1 MAKDT
6 LHNTYELALKEPA
19 DVCPRGKHQV
29 SFFELVY
36 IVSGTGKQHINN
48 NTVPYA
54 AGNLFLLAPDDSHAF
69 IFETTT
75 QLFFIRFTHI
85 YLRGGTA
92 SREQLEKMEI
102 ILNNANK
109 EPGCVI
115 KKTEDK
121 ATMKGIMQALIYE
134 HQHNAL
140 YSNELIAQYIQTI
153 LVIVVRN
160 LLLSFPEDVNTQSDR
175 KVLEILQY
183 VQANIYF
190 PEKLKGAAI
199 SKKFGI
205 SETYLGRY
213 FRKETNETLQEYITR
228 YKLKLIENRLSQS
241 DMRITEIADE
251 FGFTD
256 KSHLNRFFKKLKGA
270 TPTIYRHQSSTAR

>member
-6 LHNTYELALKEPA
+6 LHNTYELVLKEPA
-19 DVCPRGKHQV
+19 DVCPRGGHQV

-48 NTVPYA
+48 NTVHYT
-54 AGNLFLLAPDDSHAF
+54 AGNLFLLAPDDRHEF

-85 YLRGGTA
+85 YLRTGAA
-92 SREQLEKMEI
+92 SKEQLEKMEI

-109 EPGCVI
+109 EPGSVI
-115 KKTEDK
+115 KKQEDK

-140 YSNELIAQYIQTI
+140 YSKELIAQYIQTI

-160 LLLSFPEDVNTQSDR
+160 LLLSLPEDVNTQSDR

-199 SKKFGI
+199 SKRFGI

-213 FRKETNETLQEYITR
+213 FRKETNETLQEYITG

-270 TPTIYRHQSSTAR
+270 TPSVYRNTFSPEQ